1 MVEIQE
7 MITES
12 SRPFEEQQFLERN
25 KKELRRKTGCHEEI
39 MSEWFRQKRMTVQ
52 RLFFNIEVPALP
64 EELAN
69 FERISN
75 SYEFENA
82 ILAYVIFQ
90 IETTE
95 NVHGD
100 DFASYLCERELIT
113 EELQQMV
120 VVRKKM
126 RSEWRKDRKINELG
140 RIIQLCQRTKWV
152 KKKTVED
159 YFQSKYGERLAF
171 PNLMAVIVKGRNGS
185 RVNIPAE
192 LLDVCPNQKVT
203 NERISVKNQQAELI
217 RDAAAVPEKRMQFT
231 QSAAHAVGINSKNV
245 MNFIKVE
252 EPTTLKGIVLNKPSI
267 KFSAENGKFVIP
279 AMMANWEPA
288 DLSHEARRVKII
300 FLIYVLE
307 LFELLF

>member
-1 MVEIQE
+1 MVEVQE

-12 SRPFEEQQFLERN
+12 SKPFEEQQFLERN

-120 VVRKKM
+120 AVRKKM

-140 RIIQLCQRTKWV
+140 RIIQLCQRTKW
-152 KKKTVED
+152 
-159 YFQSKYGERLAF
+159 SKYGERLAF
-171 PNLMAVIVKGRNGS
+171 PNLMAVIIKGRNGS

-203 NERISVKNQQAELI
+203 NERMSVKNQQAELI

-231 QSAAHAVGINSKNV
+231 QSAAHAVGINSKKV

-288 DLSHEARRVKII
+288 DLFHEARRVKII
-300 FLIYVLE
+300 FLNYVLE

>member
-1 MVEIQE
+1 

-69 FERISN
+69 LERISN

-95 NVHGD
+95 NVYGD
-100 DFASYLCERELIT
+100 DVASYLCEREMIT
-113 EELQQMV
+113 EELQQRV
-120 VVRKKM
+120 GDQFEKNEERVEEG
-126 RSEWRKDRKINELG
+126 SED
-140 RIIQLCQRTKWV
+140 QRTGKDHSIV
-152 KKKTVED
+152 PED
-159 YFQSKYGERLAF
+159 EMGEQEDVQPVVNQEASKYGERLAC
-171 PNLMAVIVKGRNGS
+171 PNSMALVVKRRNGS

-192 LLDVCPNQKVT
+192 FLDVCPNLKVT
-203 NERISVKNQQAELI
+203 NERMSVKNQQAELI
-217 RDAAAVPEKRMQFT
+217 EDAAAVPEKRMQFT

-245 MNFIKVE
+245 MNFIKME

-267 KFSAENGKFVIP
+267 KFSAEMKGWP
-279 AMMANWEPA
+279 SSE
-288 DLSHEARRVKII
+288 DG
-300 FLIYVLE
+300 
-307 LFELLF
+307 